1 MGKYIPK
8 NLIIVKGEDKT
19 ADIKD
24 FHYLNGT
31 RKVQVTFKSGK
42 SYNYNNSNVEVF
54 KSKEK
59 KDLDKAT
66 VVVIDDETFFN
77 IVAIQDFGSYIR
89 LIQSNG
95 NYTTVPSYKVS
106 FEQKKQSEIKLE
118 DTFEYL
124 KNIAQSVGLIVDGKN
139 ILAAN
144 YSKIDKVSTDSVL
157 FDYLSGSIQDNSP
170 PNAKSIFYP
179 FGFNLSQ
186 KKAVEN
192 ALNNKISV
200 IEGPPGTGK
209 TQTILNIIAN
219 AVMNN
224 ESVAVVSNNNTAI
237 KNVFDKLAD
246 NDVSF
251 ISAVLGKRDN
261 KLEFI
266 EKQEKVIP
274 NVGKWSDYSSR
285 RVESIKQLVQE
296 ERMLNQNL
304 ATKNKLSELTQEYD
318 ALQKEQKY
326 FDESINKTDSKEIVQ
341 LKQNIPATDILL
353 FAAEVEHRKTQGQG
367 LGFFKKLNW
376 FFKYGLKDFSF
387 YNNATDEIVDYCNQ
401 QYYIRRLNEL
411 NTEISKN
418 KALLERYDFNEKM
431 KSYATLSMEVLKG
444 VLANKY
450 RSGSHERIYEA
461 NDLWKN
467 SSAFIQDYPVI
478 LSTTYSL
485 RTSLN
490 SDYVYDYVIIDE
502 ASQVDLATG
511 ALAFSCARKA
521 VVVGDTKQ
529 LPNVV
534 DSNTKAIAD
543 SIFQEY
549 SISENYDYARN
560 SILSSVKKVF
570 EKVPS
575 VLLREHY
582 RCAPEI
588 INFCNKSFYDDSLI
602 VLTEENNT
610 RKPMVVYRTVA
621 GNHTR
626 DRVNQRQ
633 IDVIRDEVIPAI
645 QLKKGES
652 IGIVTPYRNQA
663 DALIKEFKGTGI
675 KADTVDKFQGQER
688 TVMIFSTVDNEIG
701 DFAADPNRLNV
712 AVSRATDQFI
722 VVTDGNENDKTSPI
736 HDLID
741 YIKYN
746 NYEIIDS
753 KISSIFDNLYK
764 QYGNARNTII
774 KKYGAVS
781 EYDSENLMY
790 SAIRDVLEEGAY
802 TRYDVATHVPLR
814 HIIQDKTDLTE
825 REKEFTSNANSHLD
839 FLIFSRLSYQP
850 IMAIEVDGYK
860 YHKANTIQMERDHV
874 KDSIMKK
881 YGIPLLR
888 FSTVGSDERRRL
900 IEAFAMYL

>member
-1 MGKYIPK
+1 MSKYVPN

-19 ADIKD
+19 TDIKN
-24 FHYLNGT
+24 FNYLKGI
-31 RKVQVTFKSGK
+31 RKVRITFKSGK
-42 SYNYNNSNVEVF
+42 SYDYNNANVEVF

-66 VVVIDDETFFN
+66 VVVVDDEPFFN
-77 IVAIQDFGSYIR
+77 VVSIQDFGSYIR

-95 NYTTVPSYKVS
+95 NYSTVPGYKVR
-106 FEQKKQSEIKLE
+106 FDQKEQSEIKLE

-124 KNIAQSVGLIVDGKN
+124 NSIAQSVGLIVDGKN
-139 ILAAN
+139 ILASN
-144 YSKIDKVSTDSVL
+144 FSKIDKVSTDSVL
-157 FDYLSGSIQDNSP
+157 FDYLSGVIQDNSP
-170 PNAKSIFYP
+170 SKASSIVYP

-192 ALNNKISV
+192 ALRNKISI

-237 KNVFDKLAD
+237 KNVFDKLES
-246 NDVSF
+246 NDVGF
-251 ISAVLGKRDN
+251 IAAVLGKRDN
-261 KLEFI
+261 KLAFI
-266 EKQEKVIP
+266 EKQEKDIP
-274 NVGKWSDYSSR
+274 YVEKWTDYSNR
-285 RVESIKQLVQE
+285 RADSIRQLVQQE
-296 ERMLNQNL
+296 KLLNQNL
-304 ATKNKLSELTQEYD
+304 AIKNRLSEFMQEYETI
-318 ALQKEQKY
+318 QREQTY
-326 FDESINKTDSKEIVQ
+326 YDESTRTLDSEGTVK
-341 LKQNIPATDILL
+341 LKPSVSASDILL
-353 FAAEVEHRKTQGQG
+353 LSAEIEHRKSHNQTLG
-367 LGFFKKLNW
+367 LIKKIGW
-376 FFKYGLKDFSF
+376 YFKYGLKDFSF
-387 YNNATDEIVDYCNQ
+387 YDKQLDEVIDCCNQ
-401 QYYIRRLNEL
+401 EYYSKRLKEL
-411 NTEISKN
+411 NSDISKN
-418 KALLERYDFNEKM
+418 KGLLESYNFSEKM
-431 KSYATLSMEVLKG
+431 GSYASLSMEVFKG
-444 VLANKY
+444 FLANKY
-450 RSGSHERIYEA
+450 SSGSHERIYEA
-461 NDLWKN
+461 NDLWKD
-467 SSAFIQDYPVI
+467 SALFIKDYPVI

-485 RTSLN
+485 RTSLS

-521 VVVGDTKQ
+521 VIVGDTKQ

-534 DSNTKAIAD
+534 DSETRTITDA
-543 SIFQEY
+543 IFQEY
-549 SISENYDYARN
+549 SIDENYDYANN
-560 SILSSVKKVF
+560 SILSSVRKIF
-570 EKVPS
+570 ENAPS

-588 INFCNKSFYDDSLI
+588 INFCNRSFYDNSLI
-602 VLTEENNT
+602 VLTEENNA
-610 RKPMVVYRTVA
+610 RQPMVVYRTVA
-621 GNHTR
+621 GNHAR
-626 DRVNQRQ
+626 NRVNRRQ
-633 IDVIRDEVIPAI
+633 IDVIRDEVIPTI
-645 QLKKGES
+645 QLKSGES

-663 DALIKEFKGTGI
+663 NALKKEFEGTDV

-722 VVTDGNENDKTSPI
+722 VVTDGNDNDKTSPI

-753 KISSIFDNLYK
+753 RISSIFDNLYK
-764 QYGNARNTII
+764 HYEDARSAIT

-790 SAIRDVLEEGAY
+790 SVIRDTLKEGSY
-802 TRYDVATHVPLR
+802 SRYDVATHVPLR
-814 HIIQDKTDLTE
+814 HIIKDKTGLTQ
-825 REKEFTSNANSHLD
+825 REMEFASNANSHLD

-850 IMAIEVDGYK
+850 VIAIEVDGYG
-860 YHKANTIQMERDHV
+860 YHDANATQVERDRV
-874 KDSIMKK
+874 KDSIMGK
-881 YGIPLLR
+881 YGIPILR

-900 IEAFAMYL
+900 KETFAVVL